1 MQGFRWISSWHSFSV
16 NWFVGLCSPE
26 ISIQSHKLSWYLQA
40 KYQVMIDFIKQIRM
54 TNRKQITIVVRKFSF
69 FQQLEPTS
77 QTRTRIGLSFEDIS
91 VPNFHIFTYGS
102 SEQDS
107 THALIISNVRVLLE
121 KAHLSVLIITS
132 LQQVHRYARIVEPI
146 ISYQLLTQ

>member
-1 MQGFRWISSWHSFSV
+1 
-16 NWFVGLCSPE
+16 
-26 ISIQSHKLSWYLQA
+26 
-40 KYQVMIDFIKQIRM
+40 MIDFIKQIRM